1 YHEILFMIDTCQA
14 NTMYGQIYSP
24 NILAT
29 GSSELGE
36 NSYSHH
42 MDSDIG
48 VAVIDRYTY
57 YNLEF
62 LEKIDMQ
69 SKSTLQDLFNSYDPM
84 LIHSTPGVRSD
95 LFRRPLD
102 KVLVTD
108 FFGSVQNVELT
119 GQKYNLSNSD
129 TIPSSTFNET
139 RIGENGENKKP
150 TSRNFHLVNVNSRS
164 TTSPLPQFLI
174 VSTLFGLL
182 IRWQNLMVNLTTPA
196 AYAL

>member
-48 VAVIDRYTY
+48 VAVIDRFTY

-119 GQKYNLSNSD
+119 GQKYNLSNVD

-139 RIGENGENKKP
+139 RIGENGEDKKS

-174 VSTLFGLL
+174 ASTLFGLL
-182 IRWQNLMVNLTTPA
+182 IRWKNLLVNFTTPA
-196 AYAL
+196 AYAS